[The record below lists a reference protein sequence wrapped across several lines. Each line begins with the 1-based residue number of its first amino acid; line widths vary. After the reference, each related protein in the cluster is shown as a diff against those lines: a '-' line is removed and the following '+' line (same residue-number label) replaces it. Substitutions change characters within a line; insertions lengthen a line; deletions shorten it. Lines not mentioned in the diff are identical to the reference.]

1 MASFSRQNQPNLIRA
16 NSLPLTTNH
25 LPLKM
30 TLCFATNNAHK
41 LDEVRVW
48 LGDAFTLI
56 TLAEAGCADELPET
70 TGTIP
75 GNSRQKADYVFTHF
89 GVACFAD
96 DSGLEVEALNGEP
109 GVDSAHYSGSRDAQA
124 NIQKLLINLG
134 GSVNRRARF
143 MTVFTLLQK
152 GPNGER
158 IEHQF
163 DGIVEG
169 QILNEQ
175 CGTGGFGYDPVFLPD
190 GYDRTFA
197 EMTIAEKNQ
206 ISHRAKALAKLVA
219 FLREE

>member
-1 MASFSRQNQPNLIRA
+1 
-16 NSLPLTTNH
+16 
-25 LPLKM
+25 M

-48 LGDAFTLI
+48 LGGAFTLK
-56 TLAEAGCADELPET
+56 TLAEIGCTDELPET

-75 GNSRQKADYVFTHF
+75 GNSRQKADYVFDHF

-109 GVDSAHYSGSRDAQA
+109 GVDSAHYSGSRDAEA
-124 NIQKLLINLG
+124 NIQKLLTNLA
-134 GSVNRRARF
+134 GSTNRRARF
-143 MTVFTLLQK
+143 VTVFTLLQH

-163 DGIVEG
+163 NGVVEG
-169 QILNEQ
+169 QILTEAR
-175 CGTGGFGYDPVFLPD
+175 GKGGFGYDPVFLPD

-197 EMTIAEKNQ
+197 EMSVAEKNQ
-206 ISHRAKALAKLVA
+206 ISHRAWALADLVA
-219 FLREE
+219 FLKDQ